1 MQVRSLQL
9 QESHLSVTDVC
20 IICQVFDLLLQR
32 SDGGV
37 FLFDGLP
44 QQLVAVDGLLQQLV
58 AMFQLF
64 EPQSFHS
71 GKFLCAI
78 AGCGLGVS
86 LFNHCTSSL
95 SSFYNLFYTQIFN
108 GKLTITNSQ

>member
-9 QESHLSVTDVC
+9 QESHVTDVC
-20 IICQVFDLLLQR
+20 ISQVVDLLLQR

-37 FLFDGLP
+37 FLFDGLA

-78 AGCGLGVS
+78 AG
-86 LFNHCTSSL
+86 
-95 SSFYNLFYTQIFN
+95 
-108 GKLTITNSQ
+108 